1 MAVIELDMLIGL
13 VNSKDPLHN
22 IASKFFD
29 EVASG
34 RYEKVYIA
42 SSAYLEYELVLRS
55 RGLDLKTIYRDIE
68 SFRNIRNID
77 EAPLSS
83 EVILKSIELRDRY
96 SLTFFDSLHAAT
108 AIKLDGVIISTDKAY
123 SRVKELKHIDP
134 RTLFKEEP

>member
-13 VNSKDPLHN
+13 VNSRDRLHR

-34 RYEKVYIA
+34 RLEKVYIA

-68 SFRNIRNID
+68 SFRNIRNIE

-83 EVILKSIELRDRY
+83 KVILKSIELRDRY
-96 SLTFFDSLHAAT
+96 GLTFFDSLHAAT
-108 AIKLDGVIISTDKAY
+108 AITLDRVIISTDKAY
-123 SRVKELKHIDP
+123 SRIKELKHIDP
-134 RTLFKEEP
+134 RKLFKEES